1 MADKLRYRLD
11 EWCLVLSRPVPACPI
26 ARLDNE
32 KRDKRRRIANPLTIR
47 FSATQGAS
55 LALARTLAMW
65 AAQVRSRN
73 EAPDLEEQQGLEIGK
88 GVYVIGDYWQ
98 LFFIVATEG
107 ETATTEQ
114 GKGLEASICNR
125 GKIGEAA
132 LLVLK

>member
-11 EWCLVLSRPVPACPI
+11 EWCLVLSCPVPACPI

-55 LALARTLAMW
+55 LALARTLARW

-73 EAPDLEEQQGLEIGK
+73 EALEEQQGLEIAR
-88 GVYVIGDYWQ
+88 VCLQCVIGDYWQ
-98 LFFIVATEG
+98 LFFVG
-107 ETATTEQ
+107 GNVTEQ
-114 GKGLEASICNR
+114 GEGLESRIRNR
-125 GKIGEAA
+125 GKIGEAV
-132 LLVLK
+132 LLYLR

>member
-55 LALARTLAMW
+55 LTLARTLAMW

-98 LFFIVATEG
+98 LFFVATDG
-107 ETATTEQ
+107 RTATEQ
-114 GKGLEASICNR
+114 GKGLEASIRNR
-125 GKIGEAA
+125 GKIGEAV
-132 LLVLK
+132 LLYLK

>member
-11 EWCLVLSRPVPACPI
+11 EWCLVLSCPVPACPI

-88 GVYVIGDYWQ
+88 GLYVIGDYWQ
-98 LFFIVATEG
+98 LFFVATDG
-107 ETATTEQ
+107 RTATEK
-114 GKGLEASICNR
+114 GKGLEASIRNR
-125 GKIGEAA
+125 GKIGEAV
-132 LLVLK
+132 LLYLK

>member
-11 EWCLVLSRPVPACPI
+11 EWCLVLSCPVPACPI

-88 GVYVIGDYWQ
+88 GVFVIGDYWQ
-98 LFFIVATEG
+98 LFLLRQ
-107 ETATTEQ
+107 TTERLQ
-114 GKGLEASICNR
+114 QSRAKA
-125 GKIGEAA
+125 
-132 LLVLK
+132 

>member
-55 LALARTLAMW
+55 LTLARTLAMW

-98 LFFIVATEG
+98 LFFVATEG
-107 ETATTEQ
+107 ETATPEQ
-114 GKGLEASICNR
+114 GKGLEASICDR

-132 LLVLK
+132 LLYLK

>member
-1 MADKLRYRLD
+1 MS
-11 EWCLVLSRPVPACPI
+11 CPVLARPI

-32 KRDKRRRIANPLTIR
+32 KRDKRSRIANPLTIR

-65 AAQVRSRN
+65 ATQVRSRN

-98 LFFIVATEG
+98 LFFVATDG
-107 ETATTEQ
+107 RTATEQ
-114 GKGLEASICNR
+114 GKGLEASIRNR
-125 GKIGEAA
+125 GKIGEAV
-132 LLVLK
+132 LLYLK

>member
-11 EWCLVLSRPVPACPI
+11 EWCLVLSCPVPACPI

-55 LALARTLAMW
+55 LTLARTLAMW

-98 LFFIVATEG
+98 LFFVSDML
-107 ETATTEQ
+107 Q
-114 GKGLEASICNR
+114 SRGKGLEASVQHR
-125 GKIGEAA
+125 GKIGKAV
-132 LLVLK
+132 LLYLK